1 MRRDHGRD
9 HIQSHFYP
17 FHSGNRLEA
26 VSLFLENRGGGGG
39 ECKTS
44 KGHARTLSF
53 LRCFP
58 RIFEEKRDSSQSL
71 LEMVLTTTWLQCIY

>member
-1 MRRDHGRD
+1 MEETTYRV
-9 HIQSHFYP
+9 ISILFI
-17 FHSGNRLEA
+17 LEIDWKQ
-26 VSLFLENRGGGGG
+26 SLFSSKTVGGGG

>member
-26 VSLFLENRGGGGG
+26 VSLFLENVGGVEG
-39 ECKTS
+39 KT
-44 KGHARTLSF
+44 GNGRTLSF
-53 LRCFP
+53 LRSFP
-58 RIFEEKRDSSQSL
+58 RIFEEKRNCSQSP